1 MVGNGIYFGPCTI
14 RQYCAV
20 FFFMYVCLNWKKTKG
35 YSKLLLPYSL
45 FVFLYGISSCV
56 ENNFAAYFRQ
66 FIAYYAVSIVAY
78 FSTIIITEKYK
89 SYRFFLDSFIVVGLL
104 NAIVNI
110 LQYLN
115 SPIGHLLGGVFVDI
129 NDEVKMSQFTHM
141 INGDSAY
148 HIGIMG
154 DIVYNGYYSMILPF
168 LLLLK
173 AKHRNAT
180 IQIGLVLFSLIS
192 LFTVGERSCLGITVM
207 LLVVY
212 MFFKYRKSPI
222 FYIVC
227 FGLLLCV
234 VIGISA
240 IISSDVFQESRWAE
254 RGTDDVRDNIN
265 RSTIPFI
272 LNHLLLGDLQGFIKL
287 TDFPPHNVI
296 ASGFIYAGILGGIC
310 ILYMLVHQAKV
321 SLHLLKKNHYGIL
334 IVLAFIS
341 YTLNGLFHNPAI
353 VTGDV
358 MVWILWGMVMWSYK
372 QVKQEQWTRKLA

>member
-1 MVGNGIYFGPCTI
+1 M
-14 RQYCAV
+14 
-20 FFFMYVCLNWKKTKG
+20 
-35 YSKLLLPYSL
+35 
-45 FVFLYGISSCV
+45 
-56 ENNFAAYFRQ
+56 
-66 FIAYYAVSIVAY
+66 
-78 FSTIIITEKYK
+78 EKYK

-115 SPIGHLLGGVFVDI
+115 SPIGHLLGSAFVDI
-129 NDEVKMSQFTHM
+129 NDEVKMSQFTRM

-148 HIGIMG
+148 HMGIMG
-154 DIVYNGYYSMILPF
+154 DIVYNGYYSMVLPF

-173 AKHRNAT
+173 AKHMNAT

-212 MFFKYRKSPI
+212 MFFKYHKSPI

-227 FGLLLCV
+227 FGLLLCIV
-234 VIGISA
+234 MGISA
-240 IISSDVFQESRWAE
+240 TISSDVFQESRWSE

-265 RSTIPFI
+265 RSAIPFI

-296 ASGFIYAGILGGIC
+296 ASGFIYAGIFGGVC
-310 ILYMLVHQAKV
+310 VLYILAYQAKL
-321 SLHLLKKNHYGIL
+321 SLHSLKNHQNTL
-334 IVLAFIS
+334 LTLAFVS
-341 YTLNGLFHNPAI
+341 YTLNGFFHNPAI

-358 MVWILWGMVMWSYK
+358 MVWFLWGMVMYFYK
-372 QVKQEQWTRKLA
+372 QHKKACIKYDKQ